1 MGQQAVDLAKAVDY
15 YSAGTV
21 EFIVDQARNFYF
33 LEMNTRL
40 QVEHPVTEMI
50 TGLDLVEL
58 MLRIAAGEELPFTQS
73 DVPMNGWAI
82 ESRIYA
88 ENPARGFVPATG
100 RLIHYRQPPQSGSVR
115 VDSGV
120 NEGSEIS
127 IHYDPMVA
135 KLICHGSDRNA
146 AIALMRES
154 LDQFHIQGVVTNVPF
169 LASLLAHK
177 RFLTGETTTAFI
189 DEEYPEGFV
198 SQTPSEPLLSN
209 IIALIAVVHQRSL
222 VFQWCDNRPSSNP
235 RKTHVV
241 RTAGASYRCSVESED
256 GSYSVR
262 VNGYV
267 LKLTTAWT
275 GSEKV
280 TAFSVDGER
289 YTAQVE
295 RTDISYSVVH
305 AGFLVSA
312 LILEPHTSELY
323 DFMPL
328 RTPKDQSHLL
338 LSPMPGLLISID
350 VEAGDAV
357 HAGQALAVIEAM
369 KMENVLKAERD
380 CVIETIHAAVGD
392 TLEPDQPIIEFQV
405 QTQ

>member
-1 MGQQAVDLAKAVDY
+1 
-15 YSAGTV
+15 
-21 EFIVDQARNFYF
+21 
-33 LEMNTRL
+33 
-40 QVEHPVTEMI
+40 
-50 TGLDLVEL
+50 
-58 MLRIAAGEELPFTQS
+58 
-73 DVPMNGWAI
+73 
-82 ESRIYA
+82 
-88 ENPARGFVPATG
+88 
-100 RLIHYRQPPQSGSVR
+100 
-115 VDSGV
+115 
-120 NEGSEIS
+120 
-127 IHYDPMVA
+127 
-135 KLICHGSDRNA
+135 
-146 AIALMRES
+146 
-154 LDQFHIQGVVTNVPF
+154 
-169 LASLLAHK
+169 
-177 RFLTGETTTAFI
+177 
-189 DEEYPEGFV
+189 
-198 SQTPSEPLLSN
+198 
-209 IIALIAVVHQRSL
+209 
-222 VFQWCDNRPSSNP
+222 
-235 RKTHVV
+235 VV

-275 GSEKV
+275 GAEKV

>member
-1 MGQQAVDLAKAVDY
+1 
-15 YSAGTV
+15 
-21 EFIVDQARNFYF
+21 
-33 LEMNTRL
+33 
-40 QVEHPVTEMI
+40 
-50 TGLDLVEL
+50 
-58 MLRIAAGEELPFTQS
+58 
-73 DVPMNGWAI
+73 
-82 ESRIYA
+82 
-88 ENPARGFVPATG
+88 
-100 RLIHYRQPPQSGSVR
+100 
-115 VDSGV
+115 
-120 NEGSEIS
+120 
-127 IHYDPMVA
+127 
-135 KLICHGSDRNA
+135 
-146 AIALMRES
+146 
-154 LDQFHIQGVVTNVPF
+154 
-169 LASLLAHK
+169 
-177 RFLTGETTTAFI
+177 
-189 DEEYPEGFV
+189 
-198 SQTPSEPLLSN
+198 
-209 IIALIAVVHQRSL
+209 
-222 VFQWCDNRPSSNP
+222 
-235 RKTHVV
+235 VV

-262 VNGYV
+262 VNGDV

-275 GSEKV
+275 GAEKV

-289 YTAQVE
+289 YYAQVE

-312 LILEPHTSELY
+312 LILESHTSELY

-350 VEAGDAV
+350 VEAGDTV
-357 HAGQALAVIEAM
+357 QAGQALAVIEAM

>member
-1 MGQQAVDLAKAVDY
+1 M
-15 YSAGTV
+15 
-21 EFIVDQARNFYF
+21 
-33 LEMNTRL
+33 
-40 QVEHPVTEMI
+40 
-50 TGLDLVEL
+50 
-58 MLRIAAGEELPFTQS
+58 
-73 DVPMNGWAI
+73 
-82 ESRIYA
+82 
-88 ENPARGFVPATG
+88 
-100 RLIHYRQPPQSGSVR
+100 
-115 VDSGV
+115 
-120 NEGSEIS
+120 
-127 IHYDPMVA
+127 
-135 KLICHGSDRNA
+135 
-146 AIALMRES
+146 
-154 LDQFHIQGVVTNVPF
+154 
-169 LASLLAHK
+169 
-177 RFLTGETTTAFI
+177 
-189 DEEYPEGFV
+189 
-198 SQTPSEPLLSN
+198 PSEPLLSK
-209 IIALIAVVHQRSL
+209 IIALIVVVHQRSL
-222 VFQWCDNRPSSNP
+222 VFQWGDNPPSSNL

-241 RTAGASYRCSVESED
+241 RTAGASYRCSVEPED
-256 GSYSVR
+256 GGYSVR
-262 VNGYV
+262 VNGYL

-275 GSEKV
+275 GAEKV

-289 YTAQVE
+289 YYAQVE

-380 CVIETIHAAVGD
+380 CVIKTIHAAVGD
-392 TLEPDQPIIEFQV
+392 TLEPDQPVIEFQV